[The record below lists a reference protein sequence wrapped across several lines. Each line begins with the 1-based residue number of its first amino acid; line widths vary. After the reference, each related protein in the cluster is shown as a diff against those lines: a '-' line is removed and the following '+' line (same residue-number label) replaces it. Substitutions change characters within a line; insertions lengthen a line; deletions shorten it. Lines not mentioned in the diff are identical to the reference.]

1 MFFSL
6 QDLKIKRQIRFNSL
20 GLAVTLL
27 CFNPYAVTDPSAVLS
42 VLSVLG
48 MLVVKPKIDENI
60 KPEKLNKFGCYIY
73 DGLTITLSVMVTTF
87 PAIWL
92 FFSNTTFIS
101 YLANLLLIP
110 LAQLTMIGTLGIT
123 LFGFLKYFGMALSFL
138 TYVALKL
145 CF

>member
-1 MFFSL
+1 MTDFSVSVIRCAIMICVL
-6 QDLKIKRQIRFNSL
+6 LFARLKNKKADTLNSL

-101 YLANLLLIP
+101 YLAN
-110 LAQLTMIGTLGIT
+110 
-123 LFGFLKYFGMALSFL
+123 FY
-138 TYVALKL
+138 
-145 CF
+145 